1 MDVFNTAMAFKSSV
15 VARCL
20 VLSASCH
27 DSLWV
32 ALWRA
37 VRVRIAS
44 SISRTVVHRL
54 GNPLALT
61 AKPRSKARQ
70 ALSLILEASARMDS
84 PSSHRF

>member
-1 MDVFNTAMAFKSSV
+1 MFNTAMAFKSSV

-37 VRVRIAS
+37 VWVRIAS
-44 SISRTVVHRL
+44 STSRTLVHRL

-61 AKPRSKARQ
+61 AKPRLKARQ
-70 ALSLILEASARMDS
+70 ALSLILAASARMES
-84 PSSHRF
+84 PSSDRF

>member
-1 MDVFNTAMAFKSSV
+1 MFNTAKAFKGSV

-32 ALWRA
+32 ALWRVVW
-37 VRVRIAS
+37 VRMAS
-44 SISRTVVHRL
+44 SISRTVVHLL

-61 AKPRSKARQ
+61 AKPRAKACQ
-70 ALSLILEASARMDS
+70 ALSLILAASARMDS
-84 PSSHRF
+84 PSSDRF